1 MAGDA
6 MMQQLGKIF
15 SPRRRDSEVSQDASP
30 TPKSWVS
37 YVERSFFFAC
47 FECSFLFRTALRS
60 SASRTPSCLDGR
72 IHTGAHHPSACNRT
86 LSAVSFPFFVFF
98 LQCGVEQSL
107 FLSLSVSRPDLCLF
121 ELGTNSR
128 KRGSKVRERQD

>member
-37 YVERSFFFAC
+37 YVERSFFLPVLNAHFFFA
-47 FECSFLFRTALRS
+47 L
-60 SASRTPSCLDGR
+60 P
-72 IHTGAHHPSACNRT
+72 
-86 LSAVSFPFFVFF
+86 
-98 LQCGVEQSL
+98 
-107 FLSLSVSRPDLCLF
+107 
-121 ELGTNSR
+121 
-128 KRGSKVRERQD
+128 